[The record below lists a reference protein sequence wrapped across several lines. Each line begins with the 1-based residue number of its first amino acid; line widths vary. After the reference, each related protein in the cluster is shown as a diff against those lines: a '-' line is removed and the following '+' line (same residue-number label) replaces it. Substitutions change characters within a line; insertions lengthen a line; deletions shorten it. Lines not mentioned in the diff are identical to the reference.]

1 MCNSVGLEL
10 VKGFI
15 TLLNLFIILSK
26 ILFLAA
32 VNFSVYKVACECLT
46 SSLVQGGNVVFEE
59 VLLTVRSKFIGYYP
73 TFVMLICCTP
83 CTPPSSCFLPR
94 LTKNRNKRAH
104 AKR

>member
-46 SSLVQGGNVVFEE
+46 SSLVQGGKCSLWGGSADCE
-59 VLLTVRSKFIGYYP
+59 VEVHRLLPYFRDVDLLYILYP
-73 TFVMLICCTP
+73 TLFLF
-83 CTPPSSCFLPR
+83 SS
-94 LTKNRNKRAH
+94 KID
-104 AKR
+104 